1 MKLLAALLVFMIAA
15 QPVQA
20 GFCAMDLSGGS
31 ADTAPMQHHPEGD
44 ADDHGCC
51 EPPATEDDTCCG
63 DRLDCG
69 FCTAGVSAVV
79 GSETTSLAPASHS
92 LLTLSGGT
100 VAPSHSA
107 PPYRPPIDIS

>member
-20 GFCAMDLSGGS
+20 GFCAMDLSGSGG
-31 ADTAPMQHHPEGD
+31 DTPPMQHHPAGD
-44 ADDHGCC
+44 AGDHGCC

-69 FCTAGVSAVV
+69 FCTSGVSAVL
-79 GSETTSLAPASHS
+79 GSETTSVAPVTPS
-92 LLTLSGGT
+92 LLPLSSGA

-107 PPYRPPIDIS
+107 PPYRPPIDLS